1 MYKLLDVN
9 NLIYNRQFG
18 FRTNYS
24 TEHALI
30 SLTENIKN
38 LLDSGNVVC
47 GVFIDL
53 EKAFD
58 TVKHNILCEKL
69 PYYGFRGKI
78 EVLIK
83 SYLSNRK
90 QLVAINGFE
99 SSNLDIICG
108 VPQGSNL
115 GPLLFLY
122 FSHILMILDFL

>member
-1 MYKLLDVN
+1 MWYV
-9 NLIYNRQFG
+9 
-18 FRTNYS
+18 
-24 TEHALI
+24 E
-30 SLTENIKN
+30 
-38 LLDSGNVVC
+38 V
-47 GVFIDL
+47 
-53 EKAFD
+53 FD

-99 SSNLDIICG
+99 SVKLDITCG

-115 GPLLFLY
+115 GPLLFLLY
-122 FSHILMILDFL
+122 INDFRFPLGKATSTHFADDMYTTFL

>member
-1 MYKLLDVN
+1 MYKFVDVSHLL
-9 NLIYNRQFG
+9 YNRQFG

-30 SLTENIKN
+30 SLIENIKN

-47 GVFIDL
+47 RVFIDL

-99 SSNLDIICG
+99 SVNLDITCG
-108 VPQGSNL
+108 VPQVKPWASSISL
-115 GPLLFLY
+115 IY
-122 FSHILMILDFL
+122 